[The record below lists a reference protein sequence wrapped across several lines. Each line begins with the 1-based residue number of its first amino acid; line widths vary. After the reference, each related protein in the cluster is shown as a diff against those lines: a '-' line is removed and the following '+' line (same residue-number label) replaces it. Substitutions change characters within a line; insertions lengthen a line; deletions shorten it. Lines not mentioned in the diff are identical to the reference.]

1 MDKLELQMG
10 EVVILHNQDVRD
22 VKADTTIELFL
33 TSKNVIIA
41 KMVKKGLLKK
51 EKIFEKYPFEQILL
65 ENGRPQIAEAIPSD
79 EDDFCEGAFK
89 IGFSVGAYTF
99 ELNEDDEDL
108 SKRAARQWVNC
119 VTILVTG
126 IPYGNKAPSLGVGD
140 ENNPDTSAYAAYYY
154 YQNK

>member
-1 MDKLELQMG
+1 
-10 EVVILHNQDVRD
+10 
-22 VKADTTIELFL
+22 
-33 TSKNVIIA
+33 
-41 KMVKKGLLKK
+41 MVKKGLLKK

-119 VTILVTG
+119 VNILVTG